1 MTLPTSLKAAVLL
14 LLAVYSAGAGLIPPR
29 LGCFLDGTGRLQ
41 PVTGV
46 AGNFL
51 LPSAEQP
58 PGQSQFLSVACFGA
72 VTLIQTNDSIEWR
85 QGTTVRTW
93 PAPAGAAAL
102 GYSRSGA
109 NAFACFAAS
118 GTCVQIDA
126 NGNLTEVAGWNEP
139 SSQTLGIASQA
150 PGQVSLLVRQEG
162 ALALV
167 SLAGGGVTAR
177 TELEGIG
184 SPALL
189 MPDGTLV
196 YTEGSQP
203 MRVLHNNRLSV
214 PGLEPSHSRNQ
225 ILIRNIWD
233 SPFCEQA
240 SAGGCHT
247 KQIALPAPAT
257 AIALLGRGW
266 VSIALANGR
275 RLALQPA
282 SSQPILYELPEVTQ

>member
-1 MTLPTSLKAAVLL
+1 M
-14 LLAVYSAGAGLIPPR
+14 
-29 LGCFLDGTGRLQ
+29 Q
-41 PVTGV
+41 PITGV

-51 LPSAEQP
+51 LASAEQP
-58 PGQSQFLSVACFGA
+58 PGQSQYLSVVCFGA

-85 QGTTVRTW
+85 QGTTVRSW
-93 PAPAGAAAL
+93 PAPAGAAVL

-109 NAFACFAAS
+109 YAFACFAAS
-118 GTCVQIDA
+118 GMCAQIDA

-139 SSQTLGIASQA
+139 SSQTLGIASQS
-150 PGQVSLLVRQEG
+150 PGQVSLLVRQDDT
-162 ALALV
+162 LALV
-167 SLAGGGVTAR
+167 SLDGGGVTAR

-189 MPDGTLV
+189 APDGTLV
-196 YTEGSQP
+196 YTEGSNP
-203 MRVLHNNRLSV
+203 MRVLHNNRLSA
-214 PGLEPSHSRNQ
+214 PGVERSRSRNQ

-233 SPFCEQA
+233 SQPCPQR
-240 SAGGCHT
+240 SAGGCQP
-247 KQIALPAPAT
+247 KQIELPAPAT
-257 AIALLGRGW
+257 ALALLGRGW